1 MFATILTWNGGVD
14 IFYCDVKWVTSDR
27 VEKVVYPMTDDS
39 YHTSITRG
47 CLLWMIL
54 IMVHT
59 EQSLEIWWR
68 LRFAIFL
75 PIFLCSSFIFFVYVC
90 VCVSVSVCVHLLTK
104 SFHFNFPNVCLY
116 MELSHLPPS
125 LLSLLS
131 SIISVWMAT
140 SSLVFLLLFMFLYN
154 IFFTQHV
161 KGILAMEI
169 WS

>member
-27 VEKVVYPMTDDS
+27 VEKVVYPMADDS

-59 EQSLEIWWR
+59 EQSLEIWWC

-75 PIFLCSSFIFFVYVC
+75 PIFLCSSFIFFGVCVCVC
-90 VCVSVSVCVHLLTK
+90 VCVSVCASLNKV
-104 SFHFNFPNVCLY
+104 
-116 MELSHLPPS
+116 LSLQLPQCMFVYGIEPPPS
-125 LLSLLS
+125 ISTVSTKFYHFSLNG
-131 SIISVWMAT
+131 
-140 SSLVFLLLFMFLYN
+140 N
-154 IFFTQHV
+154 IFTGVSTTVHV
-161 KGILAMEI
+161 PL
-169 WS
+169 